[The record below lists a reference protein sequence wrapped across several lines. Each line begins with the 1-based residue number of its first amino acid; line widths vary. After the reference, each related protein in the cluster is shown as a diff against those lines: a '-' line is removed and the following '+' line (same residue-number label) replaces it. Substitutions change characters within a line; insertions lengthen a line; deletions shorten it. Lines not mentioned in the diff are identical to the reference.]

1 MGVQF
6 LVDVCQV
13 LGVVFE
19 EVGVDD
25 LEVIRFDLSPAGA
38 ARVLAE
44 INKLGFT
51 GSDESECKQYAYC
64 QSI

>member
-1 MGVQF
+1 MGVKL

-19 EVGVDD
+19 EIGVDD

-38 ARVLAE
+38 ARVLSE
-44 INKLGFT
+44 ITIMGFT